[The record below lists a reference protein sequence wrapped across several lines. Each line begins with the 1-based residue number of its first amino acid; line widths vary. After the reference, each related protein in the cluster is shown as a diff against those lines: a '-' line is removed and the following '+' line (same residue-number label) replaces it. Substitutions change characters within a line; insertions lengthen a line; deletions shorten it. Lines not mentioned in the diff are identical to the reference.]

1 MILRCGILKNSVI
14 IKPVQKME
22 GVHTMSLHIAAKA
35 GEIADRILLPG
46 DPLRAKY
53 IAETFLEDAR
63 EYTSVRNI
71 LGYTGT
77 YKDHRISVQGTG
89 MGMPSIAIYTNE
101 LIREYG
107 VKKLL
112 RVGTCG
118 ALHMSIHVRD
128 IVIAQASTTDSGMV
142 RNTFGP
148 AINFAPTADYA
159 LLETAVATGRK
170 LKLPIHVGNVLSQ
183 DRLYDEEIDLKK
195 LASYGVLAAEM
206 EAAALYMIAAKYH
219 VQALALFT
227 VSNHIL
233 TGEETTQQE
242 RETSFNDMISLALDA
257 AIQ

>member
-1 MILRCGILKNSVI
+1 
-14 IKPVQKME
+14 
-22 GVHTMSLHIAAKA
+22 MSLHIAAKA

-206 EAAALYMIAAKYH
+206 EAAALYMNAARSGKK
-219 VQALALFT
+219 ALAICTISDLL
-227 VSNHIL
+227 IG
-233 TGEETTQQE
+233 GEVTTAEQRQ
-242 RETSFNDMISLALDA
+242 SAFHDMMQVALSIA
-257 AIQ
+257 E

>member
-1 MILRCGILKNSVI
+1 
-14 IKPVQKME
+14 
-22 GVHTMSLHIAAKA
+22 MSLHIAAKS

-53 IAETFLEDAR
+53 IAETFLEDAH

-89 MGMPSIAIYTNE
+89 MGMPSISIYANE
-101 LIREYG
+101 LIRDYG
-107 VKKLL
+107 VKKLF

-118 ALHMSIHVRD
+118 ALHMNIHVRD
-128 IVIAQASTTDSGMV
+128 IVIAQATSTDSSMV
-142 RNTFGP
+142 HNTFGP

-159 LLETAVATGRK
+159 LLENAVAAGRE
-170 LKLPIHVGNVLSQ
+170 LRLPVHVGNVLSQ
-183 DRLYDEEIDLKK
+183 DRLYDDEIDLKK
-195 LASYGVLAAEM
+195 LAAYGVLAAEM

-219 VQALALFT
+219 VQSLALFT

-233 TGEETTQQE
+233 TGEETTVQE
-242 RETSFNDMISLALDA
+242 RETSFNDMISLALNT
-257 AIQ
+257 AIC